1 MSHFVESD
9 RYDKGNF
16 TAYDDAI
23 SKVHIFVTGWKHNS
37 TSKKDNGSGDT
48 KKKLPSRI
56 SCVSA
61 SFFEGDSRTLSAAT
75 RFQISSAWMAVVF
88 AAFVLLG

>member
-9 RYDKGNF
+9 RYDKDNF

-23 SKVHIFVTGWKHNS
+23 SKVYIFVTGWKHNS
-37 TSKKDNGSGDT
+37 TSKRDNGSGGT
-48 KKKLPSRI
+48 RKKLASRI

-61 SFFEGDSRTLSAAT
+61 SSFEGDSRTLSVAT
-75 RFQISSAWMAVVF
+75 RFKISSVWMAVVF